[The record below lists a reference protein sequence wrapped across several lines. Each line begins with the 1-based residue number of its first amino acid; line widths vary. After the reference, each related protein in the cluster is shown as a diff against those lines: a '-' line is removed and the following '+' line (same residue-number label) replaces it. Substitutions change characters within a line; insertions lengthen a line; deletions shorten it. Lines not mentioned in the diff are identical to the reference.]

1 MRHNDSPTKKKEGH
15 SKSENNAC
23 KNTVDDFHS
32 LSVHE
37 AILTERERKSRRFFL
52 DRTANRACSYV
63 PLTLAENPLNRREF
77 HDLRGTCEKRKEN
90 EHLRPH
96 NKANDDVV
104 SEVKGS
110 KD

>member
-1 MRHNDSPTKKKEGH
+1 MKPSYQ
-15 SKSENNAC
+15 
-23 KNTVDDFHS
+23 
-32 LSVHE
+32 SV
-37 AILTERERKSRRFFL
+37 RESQGISFL
-52 DRTANRACSYV
+52 NGTADGTGSYV
-63 PLTLAENPLNRREF
+63 PLTLAENALNRGEF

>member
-1 MRHNDSPTKKKEGH
+1 MRHNDSPTKKQEGH
-15 SKSENNAC
+15 SKSEKNAC

-32 LSVHE
+32 LSVRE
-37 AILTERERKSRRFFL
+37 AILSERERKSRGFFL

-63 PLTLAENPLNRREF
+63 PLTFAENALNRREF
-77 HDLRGTCEKRKEN
+77 HHFRGTCEKRKEN

-104 SEVKGS
+104 SKIKGS